1 MSNPNGRPGVK
12 LTVTIGKKRKTF
24 KSIEEAATVFKIPYN
39 VLYARIFTMGWDAK
53 TAVTTPVRKQ
63 KKRKTVKKRK

>member
-1 MSNPNGRPGVK
+1 MCTP
-12 LTVTIGKKRKTF
+12 F
-24 KSIEEAATVFKIPYN
+24 KNKFFKIPYG
-39 VLYARIFTMGWDAK
+39 VLYQRVYVMGWDAK